1 VKTKISPTVVGLFVL
16 GALVLALISL
26 YAFGNVH
33 LFHKP
38 QRFMVYFNESTHGLD
53 IGSPVKLR
61 GVRVGRVVSMT
72 VRYNPNSVNQS
83 VVAVGCELSRNIITS
98 DNGSVLEVSD
108 RQELQKLVNQGLSAN
123 LQILGIATGLLF
135 VELDFRDPVAFP
147 PPKPSPENEYIVVPS
162 QPSAISEL
170 QASISEIVSNLR
182 RIDFAALAGEIHG
195 LLQDTR
201 KQVNGLD
208 LAALNDQW
216 IKTGRSF
223 EELATSPEIKQTI
236 TNLNSAVV
244 QLNKTL
250 QNLDTKVNPTSA
262 ELAKTLVEAQK
273 SLKAFSEAA
282 AEAKQFIAAQSGLGE
297 NANRTLAE
305 LADAAAQVQRLADFL
320 ERNPNALLTG
330 RKPPH

>member
-1 VKTKISPTVVGLFVL
+1 MKNKISPTLVGLFVL

-26 YAFGNVH
+26 YSFGNVH

-61 GVRVGRVVSMT
+61 GVRVGRVVSMN
-72 VRYNPNSVNQS
+72 VLYNPKSANQS
-83 VVAVGCELSRNIITS
+83 VVAVGCELSRNIITTQS
-98 DNGSVLEVSD
+98 GSVLEVSD
-108 RQELQKLVNQGLSAN
+108 RNELQKLVDQGLSAN

-147 PPKPSPENEYIVVPS
+147 PPKPSSENEYIVVPS

-182 RIDFAALAGEIHG
+182 RIDFAALANEVHG

-223 EELATSPEIKQTI
+223 EELASSPEIKQTI
-236 TNLNSAVV
+236 SNLNIAVV

-250 QNLDTKVNPTSA
+250 QNLDTKVNPTSD
-262 ELAKTLVEAQK
+262 ELAKTLLEAQK

-282 AEAKQFIAAQSGLGE
+282 AEAKLFIAAQSGLGE
-297 NANRTLAE
+297 NANRTLTE

>member
-1 VKTKISPTVVGLFVL
+1 MKTKISPTVVGLFVL